1 MACSTRFEYTSAYEN
16 KWLKFPVLCTK
27 TVSEY
32 IVGKKKLDTIVFWP
46 FLTYWIYSVGFF
58 PLFVEMAKV
67 KVTQLLNKDC
77 ILDIL

>member
-32 IVGKKKLDTIVFWP
+32 IVGKKKTWYNSFLALPYILNILCRLFSPICGDGKGESDTI
-46 FLTYWIYSVGFF
+46 I
-58 PLFVEMAKV
+58 K
-67 KVTQLLNKDC
+67 
-77 ILDIL
+77 